1 MPSDGLLVDGSDVTC
16 NESALT
22 GESEDK
28 VSTKTVSYVHLYVHT
43 CLSIS
48 WLPLKLIVPAL
59 SLFPLISF
67 ISSSKNVI
75 LNFIHL
81 STSLHLSHSYP
92 YLYLRTCR
100 RKVWIL
106 GMTCSF
112 YPVQISLRAI
122 VACSLQL
129 LEPSQGKRDE
139 NI

>member
-28 VSTKTVSYVHLYVHT
+28 VSTKTVSYVHLCVHT
-43 CLSIS
+43 FLSIS
-48 WLPLKLIVPAL
+48 WLPLKLIVTAL

-67 ISSSKNVI
+67 ISSSKSII
-75 LNFIHL
+75 LNFIQL
-81 STSLHLSHSYP
+81 LTSLLLSHSFP

-100 RKVWIL
+100 RKVWTQA
-106 GMTCSF
+106 MTCSF
-112 YPVQISLRAI
+112 YPDQISLRDI

-129 LEPSQGKRDE
+129 LERSQGKSDE
-139 NI
+139 NT